1 MSKLP
6 KRPDV
11 SATDTDTDVETIW
24 HAMREQA
31 LAHAA
36 QEPMLASF
44 YHAGVIEHA
53 GLGDALSHLLASS
66 LGDRAVTPLVLGEIF
81 DQLAA
86 QDSSLASAA
95 AADLAAYF
103 DRDPACDSYC
113 RPFLFYK
120 GFVAIQAQRFASRLW
135 AGGRRSLARYLQHRV
150 STLFDIDIHPAAR
163 LGKGLMVDHGTGLVI
178 GETAVVGDNVSMLHG
193 VTLGGT
199 GTDAS
204 RRHPEVGDGV
214 MLAAGSKLLGPI
226 RIGAGCKVGAGSV
239 VLASVPDHVTV
250 VGVPARHVGKT
261 RQSPSLTMDQR
272 LDR

>member
-1 MSKLP
+1 MAESP
-6 KRPDV
+6 V
-11 SATDTDTDVETIW
+11 NTDTIW
-24 HAMREQA
+24 RAMREQA
-31 LAHAA
+31 VARAA
-36 QEPMLASF
+36 LEPMLASF
-44 YHAGVIEHA
+44 YHAGIIEHDS
-53 GLGDALSHLLASS
+53 LSDALSYLLASA
-66 LGDRAVTPLVLGEIF
+66 LGDRAVTALTLGEIF
-81 DQLAA
+81 DQVATAEPGLA
-86 QDSSLASAA
+86 DDA

-120 GFVAIQAQRFASRLW
+120 GFLAVQTQRFARQLW
-135 AGGRRSLARYLQHRV
+135 LRGRRSLARYLQHRV
-150 STLFDIDIHPAAR
+150 STLLDIDIHPGAR
-163 LGKGLMVDHGTGLVI
+163 LGRGLMVDHGTGLVI

-204 RRHPEVGDGV
+204 RRHPEIGDGV
-214 MLAAGSKLLGPI
+214 MLAAGAKLLGPI

-239 VLASVPDHVTV
+239 VLESVADNSTV

-261 RQSPSLTMDQR
+261 RQAPSLTMDQR